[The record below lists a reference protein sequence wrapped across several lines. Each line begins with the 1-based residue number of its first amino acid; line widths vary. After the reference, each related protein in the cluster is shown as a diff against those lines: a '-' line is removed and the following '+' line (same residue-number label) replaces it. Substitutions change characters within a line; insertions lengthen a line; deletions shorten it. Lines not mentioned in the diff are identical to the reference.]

1 MIEEGKDKLEWT
13 RQVSLGMTKMMMVMM
28 MVMISLMQLKSNEK
42 SKHYGHG
49 GILADFRLTQPSWTL
64 WRSWSPA
71 RTTRTTCRRSSGP
84 STSLPSWPTQVQ
96 LNTLDSANI
105 KNCFINTEWNIADLP
120 RGPIKNNSMRKLAAK
135 TLMEILPPE
144 IEQMVCDCTLCHHL
158 FLSLSFFCRYLFFII
173 FFCHYIFVTIYWCCR
188 LLKIACF
195 WLFILNRCKRSWTR
209 ETLLRTFSQSLAWS
223 RTTSL
228 QSRLQHNY

>member
-84 STSLPSWPTQVQ
+84 STSLPSWPTLVQ
-96 LNTLDSANI
+96 LSTLDFANI
-105 KNCFINTEWNIADLP
+105 KNCFV
-120 RGPIKNNSMRKLAAK
+120 KNQN
-135 TLMEILPPE
+135 EILQTCLVVRSRTTQWGNLPPRHWWRFSLLRLNRWSV
-144 IEQMVCDCTLCHHL
+144 IAL
-158 FLSLSFFCRYLFFII
+158 FVII
-173 FFCHYIFVTIYWCCR
+173 FFCHYLFFVVIFFYYLFLSLYFCHY
-188 LLKIACF
+188 LLM
-195 WLFILNRCKRSWTR
+195 L
-209 ETLLRTFSQSLAWS
+209 
-223 RTTSL
+223 
-228 QSRLQHNY
+228 